1 MKITVQ
7 QALNSIQILDNISA
21 KVVATNPK
29 LYRMIARVQ
38 RELLRVSEAHE
49 KAKNLLLR
57 GMGRTDDKGQLQLL
71 PDKLRE
77 FGEKLFEYM
86 EASESIA
93 VPGKIPMAMFEDAGV
108 NLSSLELALL
118 DWLVLWNDKED
129 DGFVPSE
136 SKEV

>member
-7 QALNSIQILDNISA
+7 SALNSLQILDDISK
-21 KVVATNPK
+21 KVVVTSPK

-38 RELLRVSEAHE
+38 RELLRVSEAYE

-57 GMGRTDDKGQLQLL
+57 QMGRTDEKGQLQVL

-77 FGEKLFEYM
+77 FGEKLFEYL
-86 EASESIA
+86 EAPEFVA
-93 VPGKIPMAMFEDAGV
+93 VPGKIPLGMFEGAGV
-108 NLSSLELALL
+108 SLSSIELSVL

-129 DGFVPSE
+129 SDFVPSE
-136 SKEV
+136 G